1 MTKSDKRGSKTAAD
15 LNKQFKH
22 ARRRMLVSG
31 ALAAVALIVGI
42 QHLVAHAGWRP
53 IPIGMGVQDLLIG
66 YPVAGLIGLA
76 ALFVW
81 GSTPSRN

>member
-1 MTKSDKRGSKTAAD
+1 MTKSDKRGSKAAAD

-22 ARRRMLVSG
+22 ARRRMLVSC
-31 ALAAVALIVGI
+31 ALAAVALVVGI

-53 IPIGMGVQDLLIG
+53 IPIGMGAQDLLIG
-66 YPVAGLIGLA
+66 YPVAGLIGAA